1 MTRTFTYSD
10 QQDTQIAFRP
20 MHPDDLPQA
29 VRLSKDLAWPHRQ
42 EDWTQ
47 MLGLGHG
54 IVATTQDNAVI
65 GTILWW
71 TWGSQAASLG
81 MIIVSPAWQGHG
93 IGKQLMARA
102 RQALPGYTL
111 HLNATSAGVP
121 LYEKSGFRYL
131 GVVEQ
136 HQGNVASVPLI
147 PLPEGCRIRPAGAA
161 DLDALCAMDAAAKKM
176 NRQHLIRALLSEGR
190 GIIVDSETG
199 ILGFSFCRKFGWGQA
214 AGPVVATSENSALA
228 MLAYWAGICT
238 GQFLRVDMP
247 QNDVIATA
255 LDEWGLLRVGTV
267 ISMTT
272 DPGDALSPAPGD
284 ATCFA
289 LCGQAYG

>member
-1 MTRTFTYSD
+1 
-10 QQDTQIAFRP
+10 

-29 VRLSKDLAWPHRQ
+29 ARLSKDLAWPHRQ
-42 EDWTQ
+42 DDWSQ
-47 MLGLGHG
+47 MLDLGQG
-54 IVATTQDNAVI
+54 TVATTQDGTVI

-71 TWGSQAASLG
+71 KWGGQAACLG

-93 IGKQLMARA
+93 IGKQLMALA

-111 HLNATSAGVP
+111 YLNATSAGVP
-121 LYEKSGFRYL
+121 LYEKSGFRYT

-136 HQGNVASVPLI
+136 HQGNVATAPLI
-147 PLPEGCRIRPAGAA
+147 PLPEGCRIRPAGVA
-161 DLDALCAMDAAAKKM
+161 DLEALCAMDAAAKKM
-176 NRQHLIRALLSEGR
+176 DRRSLIESLLSDAR
-190 GIIVDSETG
+190 CIIIDSESG

-214 AGPVVATSENSALA
+214 AGPVMATSENFALA
-228 MLAYWAGICT
+228 MVAYWAGICA

-267 ISMTT
+267 VSMTT
-272 DPGDALSPAPGD
+272 DRADSVPPLPGE

-289 LCGQAYG
+289 LCGQAFG